1 MSDDEQHLDVAG
13 GPPPTNPGPSG
24 GVDGGNGRPDPQRQ
38 GDGRTNRN
46 GQTNPQLNEEN
57 IGQHPEA
64 VDDNLQHG
72 VILTNHRAHLGEI
85 PSPRKTSIIPIDH
98 RAPPGKTPNDMENNN
113 GVETNL

>member
-1 MSDDEQHLDVAG
+1 MSDNEQHLDETG

-64 VDDNLQHG
+64 VDDNQQNG
-72 VILTNHRAHLGEI
+72 QRNTDQPQGPPGGN
-85 PSPRKTSIIPIDH
+85 PQ
-98 RAPPGKTPNDMENNN
+98 PPGKPA
-113 GVETNL
+113 